1 MIDRDAA
8 REAMAAFLRA
18 LGHDPL
24 DHPDLHGT
32 PERVTAAFAD
42 ELLAG
47 YATDPAA
54 LLRAGACATQ
64 RPAPDDLVT
73 VEGIQVT
80 TVCPHHLLPA
90 FGAATVAYL
99 PGAACLGVGV
109 IARLVDACARRL
121 ILQEV
126 LARTVVDAL
135 MVHAGAR
142 GAYCRVELLHTC
154 LSCRGAREP
163 NARVTV
169 TARAGALASH
179 HPHPEARTEP

>member
-8 REAMAAFLRA
+8 REAMTAFLRA

-24 DHPDLHGT
+24 HHPDLRDT

-54 LLRAGACATQ
+54 LLHAGTCTTQ
-64 RPAPDDLVT
+64 RAAPDDVVT
-73 VEGIQVT
+73 VRGIQVT
-80 TVCPHHLLPA
+80 TICPHHLLPA
-90 FGAATVAYL
+90 FGTATVSYL
-99 PGAACLGVGV
+99 PGAACLGLGV
-109 IARLVDACARRL
+109 IAHLVDACARRL

-169 TARAGALASH
+169 TARAGALAGH
-179 HPHPEARTEP
+179 GPDPEARPDP